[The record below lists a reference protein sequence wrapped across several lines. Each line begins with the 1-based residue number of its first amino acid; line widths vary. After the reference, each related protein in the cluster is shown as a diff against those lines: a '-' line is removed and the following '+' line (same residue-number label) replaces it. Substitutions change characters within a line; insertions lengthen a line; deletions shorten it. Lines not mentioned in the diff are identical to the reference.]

1 MNSLNRLLFFSLG
14 SIFLLLVPL
23 FWLALTF
30 DYIALENF
38 VLRLSKSE
46 FVGYPIPEL
55 LGSPPGENV
64 PDQIH
69 RINLSI
75 SVFVLSYAVFLIVI
89 SYLRGA
95 VLQFKALGCAILIP
109 LFAGVVLF
117 WLRFNAG
124 DHIVSKSEKAELF
137 EFSFYSIATCLV
149 LFFFVFRKSKQA
161 VRTNENL
168 VEKTASRA
176 PENIKVAAQGKAEL
190 PAEGEQASADIESS
204 QTMDGSNEENVNVE
218 KGEGVGDLVAVE
230 EEPSIALEGNNQEI
244 TDENQGNTEEGS
256 TVSEKEDN
264 AADSDLAKM
273 EDLDASGKEVV
284 ETESVEVASF
294 NEEGSSETQTVST
307 EESDGDKT
315 QNEEVEEMKLEDPV
329 SVDKT

>member
-38 VLRLSKSE
+38 VLRLSKSK

-55 LGSPPGENV
+55 LGSPPEENV

-75 SVFVLSYAVFLIVI
+75 SVFILSYAVFLIVI

-149 LFFFVFRKSKQA
+149 LFFFVFRKSKKA

-168 VEKTASRA
+168 AEKTTSRV
-176 PENIKVAAQGKAEL
+176 PENIQVVAPGKAEL
-190 PAEGEQASADIESS
+190 PAEGEQVSADIESS
-204 QTMDGSNEENVNVE
+204 QTIDGSNDENVNVE

-244 TDENQGNTEEGS
+244 TNENEGNTKEGS
-256 TVSEKEDN
+256 AVSEKEDN
-264 AADSDLAKM
+264 SADIDLAKL
-273 EDLDASGKEVV
+273 EDVDSSGKEVV

-294 NEEGSSETQTVST
+294 NEDGSSEKQTVST
-307 EESDGDKT
+307 E
-315 QNEEVEEMKLEDPV
+315 
-329 SVDKT
+329 

>member
-89 SYLRGA
+89 SYLKGA

-176 PENIKVAAQGKAEL
+176 PENIQVVAQGKAEL

-204 QTMDGSNEENVNVE
+204 QTMDESNEENVNVE

-230 EEPSIALEGNNQEI
+230 EEPSIAHR
-244 TDENQGNTEEGS
+244 
-256 TVSEKEDN
+256 
-264 AADSDLAKM
+264 
-273 EDLDASGKEVV
+273 GKQPR
-284 ETESVEVASF
+284 
-294 NEEGSSETQTVST
+294 NY
-307 EESDGDKT
+307 
-315 QNEEVEEMKLEDPV
+315 
-329 SVDKT
+329 

>member
-1 MNSLNRLLFFSLG
+1 M
-14 SIFLLLVPL
+14 
-23 FWLALTF
+23 F

-75 SVFVLSYAVFLIVI
+75 SVFILSYAVFLIVI
-89 SYLRGA
+89 SYLKGS

-176 PENIKVAAQGKAEL
+176 PENIQVVAPGKAEL

-204 QTMDGSNEENVNVE
+204 QTMDESNEEISIKQVIERRKNMPEPVRD
-218 KGEGVGDLVAVE
+218 GLHDLHNRME
-230 EEPSIALEGNNQEI
+230 EL
-244 TDENQGNTEEGS
+244 
-256 TVSEKEDN
+256 
-264 AADSDLAKM
+264 
-273 EDLDASGKEVV
+273 
-284 ETESVEVASF
+284 
-294 NEEGSSETQTVST
+294 SSEMKIIKKMIEDQTHTS
-307 EESDGDKT
+307 K
-315 QNEEVEEMKLEDPV
+315 
-329 SVDKT
+329 